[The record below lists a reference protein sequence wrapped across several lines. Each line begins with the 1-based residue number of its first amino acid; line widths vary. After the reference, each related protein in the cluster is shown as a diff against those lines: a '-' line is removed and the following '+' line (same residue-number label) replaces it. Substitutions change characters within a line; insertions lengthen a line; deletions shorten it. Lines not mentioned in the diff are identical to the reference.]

1 MKLFTASG
9 VATLFSILAPVTAI
23 SVPNIGRG
31 ITVPNPDRNFSFL
44 CENGR
49 SYAKDYLIGK
59 VQEGRTI
66 MRHPNAHI
74 DYPVQ
79 LNYLNYHIVGPL
91 WYYPVNLPAPADFV
105 VFNTNSQIA
114 GVATY
119 VDLPYGEIPFRACS
133 LN

>member
-9 VATLFSILAPVTAI
+9 VATLFSILAPVTAV
-23 SVPNIGRG
+23 SVPNSGRG

-59 VQEGRTI
+59 VEEAINILRDPDT
-66 MRHPNAHI
+66 HY
-74 DYPVQ
+74 DFPVQ
-79 LNYLNYHIVGPL
+79 LNHLNYHILGPL
-91 WYYPVNLPAPADFV
+91 WYYPVNLPAPSDFV
-105 VFNTNSQIA
+105 VFNTNSRIA

-119 VDLPYGEIPFRACS
+119 VDLPYGEMTFRACS